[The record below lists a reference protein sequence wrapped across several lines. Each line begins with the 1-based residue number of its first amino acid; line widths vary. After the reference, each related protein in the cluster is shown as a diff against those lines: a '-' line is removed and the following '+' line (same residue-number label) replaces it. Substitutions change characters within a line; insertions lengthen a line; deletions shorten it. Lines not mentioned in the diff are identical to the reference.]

1 MALFFDLLVLGGIV
15 VVLLV
20 LGAAAINGGAE
31 YPVRTSARTTIGSLI
46 TTISGASI

>member
-1 MALFFDLLVLGGIV
+1 MTLFFDLLVLGGIV

-31 YPVRTSARTTIGSLI
+31 SRPDFREDDHRFPDHHNIRS
-46 TTISGASI
+46 SI